1 MKYILEFK
9 SFYNEGDIVL
19 IEYWYNDMET
29 PVKILEKVG
38 NKYLVSHNVEQSK
51 IKNAPDEMILKKD
64 IIAPWRN

>member
-9 SFYNEGDIVL
+9 SFYKEGDVIL

-29 PVKILEKVG
+29 PVKIIEKVG

-51 IKNAPDEMILKKD
+51 IKNAPDELISKKD
-64 IIAPWRN
+64 IISHWRI